1 MTGGA
6 SGPCADSLSE
16 GRVERPITQPERAIS
31 QTAPSALRAT
41 PDTLTRAPRRI
52 HRNES
57 RPGRG
62 GRGRRALSDA
72 RARSLKFPGLP
83 GTGRLWLGVIHWAFV
98 RFRPKVLVL
107 AALAFAIP
115 AYADGPLLH
124 EYIAPDPAEDLRM
137 GATTQDGAMPAAI
150 DTRSGV
156 LPAPSAPRTN
166 SAASQ
171 VAYGGSATPDSI
183 DASYRIDRDTSRPE
197 AVRYDDPFI
206 PAVTPFKRL
215 YAYDGLDDG
224 FELVVHD
231 KQLRTLTIGGE
242 ARPDDDQFYG
252 DLFVDIVPGVPVR
265 IPSVGPGARVLVAR
279 AEPALRFEL
288 SRDGADNW
296 FIVGDARKRVRLVLE
311 LAIAR
316 RIFGSEFG
324 EVSWAE
330 LGRSVPALP
339 PSARASAREVLNA
352 VGISQAQA
360 PAEAVRTLVNY
371 FRTFSPSDDAP
382 RASSGSALYS
392 ELALSKKG
400 VCRHRAYAF
409 VVTALALGIPA
420 RLVRNEA
427 HAWVEVSDGFSWHRV
442 DLGGAA
448 SRLDYEQHSSEHQ
461 HQPPADPYQWP
472 PGSEAAE
479 SLTAQASSSGAA
491 RSGSPGAAAS
501 GAPPSAGVPRS
512 SAPATS
518 GAAEPPTPRDDPH
531 SNTEVEVS
539 SEDHALRRGA
549 RFHVSGSARTEHAL
563 CVNSRVDIAL
573 RDKAGVEHWLGALST
588 DQDGKYDGR
597 VALPFE
603 LEVGDYSVIASTP
616 RTAQCGGAAR

>member
-1 MTGGA
+1 M
-6 SGPCADSLSE
+6 
-16 GRVERPITQPERAIS
+16 
-31 QTAPSALRAT
+31 
-41 PDTLTRAPRRI
+41 
-52 HRNES
+52 
-57 RPGRG
+57 
-62 GRGRRALSDA
+62 
-72 RARSLKFPGLP
+72 
-83 GTGRLWLGVIHWAFV
+83 
-98 RFRPKVLVL
+98 RFRPKIYVL
-107 AALAFAIP
+107 AVLAFALP
-115 AYADGPLLH
+115 AHADGPVLH

-156 LPAPSAPRTN
+156 VAAPSEPRTN

-183 DASYRIDRDTSRPE
+183 DASYRIDRDTSRPD

-215 YAYDGLDDG
+215 YAYDGLDEG

-265 IPSVGPGARVLVAR
+265 IPSVGPGTRVLVAR

-288 SRDGADNW
+288 QRDGADNW

-316 RIFGSEFG
+316 RAFGSDFG
-324 EVSWAE
+324 EVSWSE
-330 LGRSVPALP
+330 LAPRVPALP
-339 PSARASAREVLNA
+339 PAARSAASEVLNA
-352 VGISQAQA
+352 VGISQAQR
-360 PAEAVRTLVNY
+360 PAEAVRALVNY
-371 FRTFSPSDDAP
+371 FRTFTPSDDSP
-382 RASSGSALYS
+382 RASSGGALYS

-409 VVTALALGIPA
+409 VVTALSLGVPA

-427 HAWVEVSDGFSWHRV
+427 HAWVEVSDGVSWHRI

-472 PGSEAAE
+472 PGSEAGE
-479 SLTAQASSSGAA
+479 SLTAQAASPGGA
-491 RSGSPGAAAS
+491 RSGLPGAAAS
-501 GAPPSAGVPRS
+501 GTPPSAQVPRS
-512 SAPATS
+512 VVPTSSATS
-518 GAAEPPTPRDDPH
+518 EPPAPHDDPH
-531 SNTEVEVS
+531 SKNEVAIS
-539 SEDHALRRGA
+539 SEDRELRRGA
-549 RFHVSGSARTEHAL
+549 RFHVSGIARIESAV

-573 RDKAGVEHWLGALST
+573 RDKAGAEHWLGALAT

-603 LEVGDYSVIASTP
+603 LEVGDYSVMATTP
-616 RTAQCGGAAR
+616 RTAQCGGSAR

>member
-1 MTGGA
+1 M
-6 SGPCADSLSE
+6 
-16 GRVERPITQPERAIS
+16 RVRP
-31 QTAPSALRAT
+31 
-41 PDTLTRAPRRI
+41 RI
-52 HRNES
+52 Y
-57 RPGRG
+57 
-62 GRGRRALSDA
+62 
-72 RARSLKFPGLP
+72 
-83 GTGRLWLGVIHWAFV
+83 AFAV
-98 RFRPKVLVL
+98 
-107 AALAFAIP
+107 LAFALP
-115 AYADGPLLH
+115 AHADGPVLH
-124 EYIAPDPAEDLRM
+124 EYIAPDAAEDLRM

-156 LPAPSAPRTN
+156 LAAPTEPRTN
-166 SAASQ
+166 PAASQ

-215 YAYDGLDDG
+215 YAYDGLDEG

-231 KQLRTLTIGGE
+231 KQLRALGIGGE

-265 IPSVGPGARVLVAR
+265 IPSVGPGTRVLVAR

-288 SRDGADNW
+288 QRDGADNW

-316 RIFGSEFG
+316 RAFGSEFG
-324 EVSWAE
+324 EVSWSE
-330 LGRSVPALP
+330 LSRSVPALP
-339 PSARASAREVLNA
+339 PAARASANEVLRS
-352 VGISQAQA
+352 VGISQAQR
-360 PAEAVRTLVNY
+360 PAEAVRALVNY
-371 FRTFSPSDDAP
+371 FRTFVPSDDAP

-409 VVTALALGIPA
+409 VVTALALGIPS

-427 HAWVEVSDGFSWHRV
+427 HAWVEVSDGLSWHRI

-448 SRLDYEQHSSEHQ
+448 SHLDYEQSSSEHQ

-472 PGSEAAE
+472 PGSEAGQ
-479 SLTAQASSSGAA
+479 SLTAQASGASGRAAA
-491 RSGSPGAAAS
+491 RSGLPGAAAS
-501 GAPPSAGVPRS
+501 GAPPSAPVPHSVVPSS
-512 SAPATS
+512 SARS
-518 GAAEPPTPRDDPH
+518 EPPTPRDDPQ
-531 SNTEVEVS
+531 SQNEVAVS
-539 SEDHALRRGA
+539 SDEHELRRGA
-549 RFHVSGSARTEHAL
+549 RFHVAGTARAEQGA
-563 CVNSRVDIAL
+563 CANSRVDIAL
-573 RDKAGVEHWLGALST
+573 RDKAGAEHWLGALAT
-588 DQDGKYDGR
+588 DQNGKYDGR

-603 LEVGDYSVIASTP
+603 LEVGDYSVIATTP
-616 RTAQCGGAAR
+616 RSAQCTGSAR

>member
-1 MTGGA
+1 M
-6 SGPCADSLSE
+6 
-16 GRVERPITQPERAIS
+16 R
-31 QTAPSALRAT
+31 
-41 PDTLTRAPRRI
+41 
-52 HRNES
+52 H
-57 RPGRG
+57 
-62 GRGRRALSDA
+62 
-72 RARSLKFPGLP
+72 
-83 GTGRLWLGVIHWAFV
+83 
-98 RFRPKVLVL
+98 RPKIYVFAV
-107 AALAFAIP
+107 LAFALP
-115 AYADGPLLH
+115 AHADGPVLH
-124 EYIAPDPAEDLRM
+124 EYLAPDAAEDLRM

-156 LPAPSAPRTN
+156 LAAPTEPRTN

-183 DASYRIDRDTSRPE
+183 DASYRIDRDTSRPD

-215 YAYDGLDDG
+215 YAYDGLDEG

-231 KQLRTLTIGGE
+231 KQLRALPIGGE

-265 IPSVGPGARVLVAR
+265 IPSVGPGTRVLVAR

-316 RIFGSEFG
+316 RAFGSEFG

-330 LGRSVPALP
+330 LARGVPGLP
-339 PSARASAREVLNA
+339 PAARASANEVLSA
-352 VGISQAQA
+352 VGISQAQR
-360 PAEAVRTLVNY
+360 PADAVRALVNY
-371 FRTFSPSDDAP
+371 FRTFAPSDDAP
-382 RASSGSALYS
+382 RASSGGALYS

-409 VVTALALGIPA
+409 VVSALALGIPA

-427 HAWVEVSDGFSWHRV
+427 HAWVEVSDGLSWHRV

-448 SRLDYEQHSSEHQ
+448 SHLDYEQHSSEHQ

-472 PGSEAAE
+472 PGSEAGE
-479 SLTAQASSSGAA
+479 SLTAQAANRGGA

-501 GAPPSAGVPRS
+501 GTPPSAPLPRNVVPS
-512 SAPATS
+512 SS
-518 GAAEPPTPRDDPH
+518 GAPEPPTPRDDPQ
-531 SNTEVEVS
+531 SKNEVAIS
-539 SEDHALRRGA
+539 SDDHELRRGA
-549 RFHVSGSARTEHAL
+549 RFHVSGVARTDQSA
-563 CVNSRVDIAL
+563 CANSRVDIAL
-573 RDKAGVEHWLGALST
+573 RDKAGAEHWLGALAT
-588 DQDGKYDGR
+588 DPDGKYDGR
-597 VALPFE
+597 VALPFD

-616 RTAQCGGAAR
+616 RSAQCGGPAR